1 MFSSRFM
8 VLMLLGS
15 IVTGPQRAWL
25 SGSPVAQSVIFMPGR
40 LFQRCYANRWTS
52 LTPRGPLLCLQRCF
66 LFSPLLAMSRAPLFT
81 SFCTTSSSKMVPL
94 LFENSA
100 ETFSFMQEPQ
110 ILVLVLSIPLRVCKL
125 NQLRSPRWKGAQSVE
140 VLGRFCARQNNMNTI
155 FSAPILVWIIPQ

>member
-52 LTPRGPLLCLQRCF
+52 LTPQWTPPL
-66 LFSPLLAMSRAPLFT
+66 PLA
-81 SFCTTSSSKMVPL
+81 L
-94 LFENSA
+94 LFILASSCNEPSPAFYIFLHHFLLENGAAFVWKQCRDFFFHARTTNSCPSA
-100 ETFSFMQEPQ
+100 KY
-110 ILVLVLSIPLRVCKL
+110 SIGVCKL

-155 FSAPILVWIIPQ
+155 FSAHILVWIIPQ